1 MSLSPW
7 LWFVKRF
14 IILMV
19 MGPHCLLAS
28 LCRVWEVSH
37 RCPSHGLELAPT
49 PPTPGQAL
57 SQIRWISPQVSGCQA
72 LALLHQ
78 TYQEISQHNALPDCN
93 RCFQLP
99 ALTSPRGGCVANVP
113 QWAPIVLQEPSAFPS
128 DLTFSNAYNIL
139 LSVPQV
145 DRPSIKCTTSLSEV
159 QKVAMSHVCSIM
171 CWKSRFIQL
180 GGEVS

>member
-1 MSLSPW
+1 
-7 LWFVKRF
+7 
-14 IILMV
+14 MV

-37 RCPSHGLELAPT
+37 SCPSHGLELATT
-49 PPTPGQAL
+49 PPAPGQAL

-93 RCFQLP
+93 HCFQLP

-113 QWAPIVLQEPSAFPS
+113 QWAPLVLQEPSAFPS
-128 DLTFSNAYNIL
+128 DLTFSTAYNNL
-139 LSVPQV
+139 LSVPQA

-159 QKVAMSHVCSIM
+159 QKVAMSHACSIM

>member
-1 MSLSPW
+1 
-7 LWFVKRF
+7 
-14 IILMV
+14 MV
-19 MGPHCLLAS
+19 TGPQCLLAS
-28 LCRVWEVSH
+28 LCRIWEVSH
-37 RCPSHGLELAPT
+37 HCPSHALELAPT
-49 PPTPGQAL
+49 PPTLGQAL

-99 ALTSPRGGCVANVP
+99 AVRSPRGGCVANVP
-113 QWAPIVLQEPSAFPS
+113 QWAPLVLPEPSTFPS
-128 DLTFSNAYNIL
+128 DLTFSDAYTIL
-139 LSVPQV
+139 LSVPQA

-159 QKVAMSHVCSIM
+159 QKVAMSHACSIM

>member
-1 MSLSPW
+1 
-7 LWFVKRF
+7 
-14 IILMV
+14 MV
-19 MGPHCLLAS
+19 CEEIYYSHGNGAS
-28 LCRVWEVSH
+28 LPPCIPVQSLGGVTQLSITWLRIG
-37 RCPSHGLELAPT
+37 PN

-93 RCFQLP
+93 HCFQLP

-113 QWAPIVLQEPSAFPS
+113 QWAPLVLQEPSAFPS
-128 DLTFSNAYNIL
+128 DLTFSDAYNIL
-139 LSVPQV
+139 LSVPQA

-180 GGEVS
+180 VGEVS